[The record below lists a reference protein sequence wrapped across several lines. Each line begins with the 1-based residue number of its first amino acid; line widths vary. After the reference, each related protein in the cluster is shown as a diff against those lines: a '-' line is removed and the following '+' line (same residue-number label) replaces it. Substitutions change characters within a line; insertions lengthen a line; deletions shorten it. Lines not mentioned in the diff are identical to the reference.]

1 MKHGIL
7 EDFIKITH
15 IGSTVQRKIKR
26 NHQQALL
33 QGYMCDTQEL
43 TNYTHREMW

>member
-7 EDFIKITH
+7 EDFINITH
-15 IGSTVQRKIKR
+15 IGSTVWRKIKK
-26 NHQQALL
+26 NHQHAQL
-33 QGYMCDTQEL
+33 QGYMCDAQEL